1 MIEESLLKS
10 NFIGKDGFVWWI
22 GQVADPKVWRTE
34 KSRVDE
40 SKDTSW
46 AYRCKVRI
54 IGYHS
59 FDANILPDEDLPWAH
74 ILTSASEGSPGQGS
88 FGKTH
93 MIVGGES
100 VLGFFLDGEEGQQP
114 VVVSCFYRSKAVE
127 NAKEPGPFKPFTG
140 MQGNLKASATR
151 IKAPATGVIK
161 EAEKNTV
168 ESGSAIKFSQN
179 PEFGIGDSG
188 LDLSPNF
195 NPLTPDTGNSS
206 GSFRKIPGASSD
218 ELFYKDV
225 GNLAFLKAFND
236 AGEVS
241 GSNGCLTNVLANIT
255 SALQGFIG
263 FVNGLEKTIFG
274 FIDPIRNKIVD
285 IGSQI
290 KSVAR
295 LIASLMKFI
304 INGMR
309 DNIIKLTGCLF
320 RAFSITIPLPQ
331 WLRLSEAAKRILDII
346 FCIFEKLFGPI
357 ENFIAGLLSG
367 LIGKTPNI
375 PRCAAEELT
384 ASLISKL
391 MEMVDDSL
399 ATVLSGLDWLVGGV
413 GEITGYLKTAA
424 QEISQLLSF
433 LNCDGLLC
441 QTPGTWDP
449 FKGVKFPETDEWA
462 KVVGNID
469 LLGGYGGEVNDWIGL
484 LSSFGSADTPFKD
497 CRNKALNPKNQ
508 KDLPPI
514 PPGTLFYKC
523 IPPEVIINGDG
534 TGAKAIPVIEPT
546 SGSILTV
553 KVLEAGKGY
562 SRPPSIS
569 ILDNS
574 NYGSGAEA
582 KSTIKNGQI
591 ESIYIVK
598 SGSGYCLTDLQ
609 SAIVNVGVDTT
620 SVGSGTGIGATSS
633 VGVGTTSSAGISTV
647 PVGIITSLVVESPG
661 FGYTS
666 GDTIL
671 VGSCVY
677 SPILTTNGSI
687 IGINSVSYCSQ
698 QFKTVP
704 PVTINTTTGV
714 GAEVYPVL
722 QYIPQYIVNNQPT
735 TGIGSIT
742 EVVECV

>member
-10 NFIGKDGFVWWI
+10 NFIGKDGFIWWI

-40 SKDTSW
+40 SKDKSW

-59 FDANILPDEDLPWAH
+59 FDPNILPDEDLPWAH
-74 ILTSASEGSPGQGS
+74 ILTSAAEGAPGQGS

-93 MIVGGES
+93 MMVGGES

-114 VVVSCFYRSKAVE
+114 VVVSCFYRSKAVQ
-127 NAKEPGPFKPFTG
+127 NAKEPGPFKPFSG
-140 MQGNLKASATR
+140 MKGNLKASATR
-151 IKAPATGVIK
+151 IKAPETGVIK
-161 EAEKNTV
+161 ETEKNIV
-168 ESGSAIKFSQN
+168 ENGPSIKFSQN
-179 PEFGIGDSG
+179 PEFGVGDSG
-188 LDLSPNF
+188 LDLSPDF
-195 NPLTPDTGNSS
+195 NPLSTDTLNSS

-225 GNLAFLKAFND
+225 GNLAFLKAFSD

-241 GSNGCLTNVLANIT
+241 GTNGCLTNILANIT

-274 FIDPIRNKIVD
+274 YIDPIRNKIVD
-285 IGSQI
+285 INSQI
-290 KSVAR
+290 KSIAR

-309 DNIIKLTGCLF
+309 DNVIKLTGCLF
-320 RAFSITIPLPQ
+320 RAFSITIPIPQ
-331 WLRLSEAAKRILDII
+331 WLQLSEATKRILDII

-384 ASLISKL
+384 SSLISKL
-391 MEMVDDSL
+391 MEMVDDGLS
-399 ATVLSGLDWLVGGV
+399 TVLSGLDWLVGGV
-413 GEITGYLKTAA
+413 GEITGYLKNAA
-424 QEISQLLSF
+424 SQISQLLSF

-449 FKGVKFPETDEWA
+449 FKGVKFPDTDEWA
-462 KVVGNID
+462 RVVGNID
-469 LLGGYGGEVNDWIGL
+469 LLSGYGGEVNDWIGL

-497 CRNKALNPKNQ
+497 CRNRALNPKDQ
-508 KDLPPI
+508 KDLPST
-514 PPGTLFYKC
+514 PPGTRFYKC
-523 IPPEVIINGDG
+523 IPPEIVINGDG
-534 TGAKAIPVIEPT
+534 SGAKAIAVVEP
-546 SGSILTV
+546 SVGSILTV
-553 KVLEAGKGY
+553 RVIEPGRGY
-562 SRPPSIS
+562 TRPPSVS
-569 ILDNS
+569 IVDNS
-574 NYGSGAEA
+574 NYGSSAEA
-582 KSTIKNGQI
+582 KSTINSNGQI
-591 ESIYIVK
+591 ESIYIIN
-598 SGSGYCLTDLQ
+598 SGSGYCLTDPQ
-609 SAIVNVGVDTT
+609 NI
-620 SVGSGTGIGATSS
+620 GIGATGT
-633 VGVGTTSSAGISTV
+633 VTGTVTGTGTGVGSTSVGISTV
-647 PVGIITSLVVESPG
+647 PVGIVTSIVIDAPG
-661 FGYTS
+661 IGYTS
-666 GDTIL
+666 GDLIL
-671 VGSCVY
+671 IGSCVY
-677 SPILTTNGSI
+677 SPILTPNGSI
-687 IGINSVSYCSQ
+687 IGITSLSYCSQ

-704 PVTINTTTGV
+704 PVTINTTTGA

-722 QYIPQYIVNNQPT
+722 QYVPQYIVNNQPT

-742 EVVECV
+742 EIVECV